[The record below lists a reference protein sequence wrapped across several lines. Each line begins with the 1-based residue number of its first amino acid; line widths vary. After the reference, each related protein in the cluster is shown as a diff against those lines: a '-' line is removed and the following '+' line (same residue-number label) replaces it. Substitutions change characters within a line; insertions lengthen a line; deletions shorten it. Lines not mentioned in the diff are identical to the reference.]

1 MLIRR
6 DIAMAINKST
16 AAPPSQMPE
25 RDYPITPRE
34 NLLLALE
41 QKVPMWIPNLYAS
54 GQMFYSSIAND
65 SPVNKQ
71 ADAVDW
77 FGVEYK
83 YSETQGS
90 NTPMGNVL
98 TEITEWEKKLPWE
111 DMTKYDWESDAKSI
125 VRDESKALY
134 MRMSNGFFERIHML
148 EGFEQALMDVLLEP
162 EAVCEFMMRYCDFK
176 IELFHHMRKHLDFDF
191 IVAADDW
198 GTARAPFFSV
208 ATLEKTVVEPTKKF
222 VKAVQATGT
231 KFIQHCCGVI
241 NPFIPYLVDE
251 IGVDGLEIQT
261 DLNDLAWILDNF
273 GNRVTVELTN
283 KNPILSSPYTAEEE
297 IREHARTVV
306 DTYGAG
312 AVPGSGV
319 IINTMGVHEDLLPA
333 YDEELYEYSLK
344 KYGELRD

>member
-1 MLIRR
+1 MVFI
-6 DIAMAINKST
+6 MATTNTNAIDAK
-16 AAPPSQMPE
+16 PFPLPE
-25 RDYPITPRE
+25 RDYPITMKE
-34 NLLLALE
+34 NVMLALNH
-41 QKVPMWIPNLYAS
+41 QVPVWIPNLYGS
-54 GQMFYSSIAND
+54 GQLFYSSIAND

-83 YSETQGS
+83 YSEAQGS

-98 TEITEWEKKLPWE
+98 TEINGWEKKLHWE
-111 DMTKYDWESDAKSI
+111 DMTQYDWESDAKSI

-134 MRMSNGFFERIHML
+134 MRMSNGFFERLHML

-162 EAVCEFMMRYCDFK
+162 EAVHDFMMRYCDFK
-176 IELFHHMRKHLDFDF
+176 IELFHHMRKFLPFDF
-191 IVAADDW
+191 IIAADDW

-208 ATLEKTVVEPTKKF
+208 ETMEKTVLEPTKKF

-261 DLNDLAWILDNF
+261 DLNDLSWILDNF
-273 GNRVTVELTN
+273 GSRVAVEFSGKKRILN
-283 KNPILSSPYTAEEE
+283 NPNATEDEVRAYA
-297 IREHARTVV
+297 REVV
-306 DTYGAG
+306 DSYGAG
-312 AVPGSGV
+312 AVPGCGV
-319 IINTMGVHEDLLPA
+319 LINAMAASENIFRVYED
-333 YDEELYEYSLK
+333 ELYEHSLK
-344 KYGELRD
+344 KYALLRG

>member
-1 MLIRR
+1 
-6 DIAMAINKST
+6 
-16 AAPPSQMPE
+16 MPE
-25 RDYPITPRE
+25 RNYPITMRE
-34 NLLLALE
+34 NLMLALNHR
-41 QKVPMWIPNLYAS
+41 PPAWIPNFYGS
-54 GQMFYSSIAND
+54 GQMFYSFVAND

-83 YSETQGS
+83 YSEVQGS

-98 TEITEWEKKLPWE
+98 NEITEWEKKLHWE
-111 DMTKYDWESDAKSI
+111 DMTQYDWESDARRLA
-125 VRDESKALY
+125 RDESKALY
-134 MRMSNGFFERIHML
+134 MRMSNGFFERLHML

-162 EAVCEFMMRYCDFK
+162 ETVHDFMMRYCDFK
-176 IELFHHMRKHLDFDF
+176 IELFSHMRKHLPFDF

-208 ATLEKTVVEPTKKF
+208 ETLEKTALEPTKKF

-231 KFIQHCCGVI
+231 KFVQHCCGVI

-261 DLNDLAWILDNF
+261 NLNDLPWILENF
-273 GNRVTVELTN
+273 GNRVTVEFSGKTQFLCSLATTEN
-283 KNPILSSPYTAEEE
+283 EVRAYARE
-297 IREHARTVV
+297 II

-312 AVPGSGV
+312 AVPGSGIV
-319 IINTMGVHEDLLPA
+319 VNAPA
-333 YDEELYEYSLK
+333 GQENIFRAYEEELYEYSLK
-344 KYGELRD
+344 KYTGLRG

>member
-1 MLIRR
+1 MATTSTIP
-6 DIAMAINKST
+6 IAAK
-16 AAPPSQMPE
+16 PFPLPE
-25 RDYPITPRE
+25 RNYPITMRE
-34 NLLLALE
+34 NLMLALDH
-41 QKVPMWIPNLYAS
+41 KVPVWMPNLYGS

-83 YSETQGS
+83 YSEVQGS

-98 TEITEWEKKLPWE
+98 SDITEWEKKLHWE
-111 DMTKYDWESDAKSI
+111 DMTQYDWESDSKII
-125 VRDESKALY
+125 VRDPSKALY

-162 EAVCEFMMRYCDFK
+162 EAVHDFMMRYCDFK

-208 ATLEKTVVEPTKKF
+208 KTLEMTALEPTKKF

-261 DLNDLAWILDNF
+261 DLNDTQWILDTF
-273 GNRVTVELTN
+273 GNRVTIEFSGRSKLFYDPET
-283 KNPILSSPYTAEEE
+283 TEEDVRAYARE
-297 IREHARTVV
+297 IV
-306 DTYGAG
+306 DKYGAG

-319 IINTMGVHEDLLPA
+319 A
-333 YDEELYEYSLK
+333 YNAMSSREQIFRAFEEEIYEYSLK
-344 KYGELRD
+344 KYSGLQR